1 MCPLAALLILSR
13 SPLRH
18 PCMFSL
24 TIFPRR
30 SALSVH
36 SHPFNFFPSHAARAH
51 LSSAISA
58 GPSVQVL
65 VSQLREQIWHCS
77 TAPLPPTHDLH
88 YAYRSLRRAL
98 RNNNHVQSPDDVP
111 PLLTPTDLHNALDV
125 LATSAKLDD
134 FRLIIDLLDDMTP
147 VFGHVV
153 SEDTHHTVVR
163 ALADSGRTTAL
174 LKWLSTMPTKPGH
187 VQPTLE
193 FWHMFM
199 DHCLVHSNTQTMSRG
214 IHVMQSQG
222 RPANNMTYKF
232 LIRKVFTSSSHHFL
246 WTIRIVNHVSRAR
259 LPFDDTLLDMMSE
272 GFNGLGL
279 PSQAARSEEVYR
291 SRFLDHHHQP
301 PERRG
306 QDFNMQLAQT
316 FRAHGQAA
324 AVQLYRTLRRHGFQ
338 PSQATLTSLL
348 GDARRGEDVAF
359 WERTFEIKAG
369 SHVWS
374 KVIRNALLSGLPL
387 AVLEVYRAARAGGVT
402 VDLVLAEPVI
412 RSLCSSSLQSP
423 TDAALDL
430 AVKIYREIEETLP
443 ETKTTNLGPQ
453 VALFQTLLRALSVSA
468 NKTKYMP
475 IAIDLLEDMK
485 QRGLSES
492 AHVTSLVILLM
503 RSASNFAEAFDAYK
517 TIRERTRIPFQAKG
531 YAAILHTFTTLK
543 FGNRTVPP
551 WQDYFQIVKDM
562 QEDGSPVLPHLY
574 TNMLRQMARM
584 AARAKPSDAD
594 YIPSLQKIVHAARDI
609 QNLVTMSTAT
619 VKTLDTPFWN
629 QLMDTYQR
637 AGAFEDARRVWG
649 KLFHEGRADASSVSI
664 IFDACGYAHAGRTAV
679 QVFASLRAS
688 GYKLNLRNWHAWLE
702 CLCRL
707 GQLDEAAR
715 YFCLEMGNG
724 PDGVPPDEQGSR
736 ILLKFADQRGVGDE
750 VRMRIRRF
758 LPALWEKLPSDIVQ
772 GPY

>member
-1 MCPLAALLILSR
+1 
-13 SPLRH
+13 
-18 PCMFSL
+18 
-24 TIFPRR
+24 
-30 SALSVH
+30 
-36 SHPFNFFPSHAARAH
+36 
-51 LSSAISA
+51 
-58 GPSVQVL
+58 
-65 VSQLREQIWHCS
+65 
-77 TAPLPPTHDLH
+77 
-88 YAYRSLRRAL
+88 
-98 RNNNHVQSPDDVP
+98 
-111 PLLTPTDLHNALDV
+111 
-125 LATSAKLDD
+125 
-134 FRLIIDLLDDMTP
+134 
-147 VFGHVV
+147 
-153 SEDTHHTVVR
+153 
-163 ALADSGRTTAL
+163 
-174 LKWLSTMPTKPGH
+174 
-187 VQPTLE
+187 
-193 FWHMFM
+193 
-199 DHCLVHSNTQTMSRG
+199 
-214 IHVMQSQG
+214 MQSQG

-259 LPFDDTLLDMMSE
+259 LPFDDTLLDMMLE

-369 SHVWS
+369 SHVWF

-430 AVKIYREIEETLP
+430 AVKIYREIEETPP

-453 VALFQTLLRALSVSA
+453 VALFQTLLRALSASA

-531 YAAILHTFTTLK
+531 YAAILHTFTATY
-543 FGNRTVPP
+543 R
-551 WQDYFQIVKDM
+551 I
-562 QEDGSPVLPHLY
+562 
-574 TNMLRQMARM
+574 
-584 AARAKPSDAD
+584 
-594 YIPSLQKIVHAARDI
+594 SL
-609 QNLVTMSTAT
+609 L
-619 VKTLDTPFWN
+619 
-629 QLMDTYQR
+629 
-637 AGAFEDARRVWG
+637 
-649 KLFHEGRADASSVSI
+649 
-664 IFDACGYAHAGRTAV
+664 
-679 QVFASLRAS
+679 
-688 GYKLNLRNWHAWLE
+688 
-702 CLCRL
+702 
-707 GQLDEAAR
+707 
-715 YFCLEMGNG
+715 
-724 PDGVPPDEQGSR
+724 
-736 ILLKFADQRGVGDE
+736 
-750 VRMRIRRF
+750 
-758 LPALWEKLPSDIVQ
+758 
-772 GPY
+772 